1 MMKTKNNKY
10 KAWYNRIIQ
19 RAKYRKL
26 VGYTE
31 KHHIIPKS
39 LGGSNKKNNIVE
51 LTAREHLICHLLLPR
66 FLLTP
71 DRMWYALWR
80 MSNNKGFKLNS
91 KLYEH
96 TRIQVSKTIGKL
108 TSKAQKGKPKI
119 WISQSNKNRK
129 GIKYKQRKDKGIA
142 RLTFRRPWS
151 EARRKAWLNKKNT
164 SL

>member
-1 MMKTKNNKY
+1 
-10 KAWYNRIIQ
+10 
-19 RAKYRKL
+19 
-26 VGYTE
+26 
-31 KHHIIPKS
+31 
-39 LGGSNKKNNIVE
+39 
-51 LTAREHLICHLLLPR
+51 
-66 FLLTP
+66 
-71 DRMWYALWR
+71 MWYALWR